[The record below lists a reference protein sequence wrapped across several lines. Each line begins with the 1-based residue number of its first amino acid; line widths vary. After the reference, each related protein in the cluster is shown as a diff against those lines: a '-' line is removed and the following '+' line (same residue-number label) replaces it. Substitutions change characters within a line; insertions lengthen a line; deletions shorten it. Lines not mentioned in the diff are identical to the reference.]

1 MLEFAQE
8 LVSIPSPSGEEA
20 DACRRCAD
28 ELSALG
34 FEVELD
40 EYGNVLGL
48 VGSGGPRLLFDGHVD
63 TVAPN
68 VNWSR
73 DPYDPTVQGGRLYGL
88 GSVDMKG
95 PIACM
100 IHGIAD
106 AARAGSLRGTI
117 GVSISTLEEVVE
129 GAALSPVVGRF
140 RPDAVV
146 IAEPSGRRLM
156 LAQKGRAE
164 VELSVRGAAAHA
176 AFPERGA
183 SALMGAMRVLDAL
196 SEREE
201 PHDDELGAGILVA
214 TEAVTDPLPG
224 ISVVPSGCRV
234 RLDRRT
240 LPGESEA
247 SVLEELRP
255 FLDRAGREGTTA
267 TATITRTP
275 ITSYTGMM
283 LPGDRFLPAWRL
295 PKDHRFAQ
303 AAIAALEDAF
313 GSVTVSFYGF
323 CTNGSLTAGRLGI
336 PTIGFGPGDPELAH
350 QADESIEI
358 DDLDQ
363 ARRGFAALAGIE
375 LEET

>member
-1 MLEFAQE
+1 MLEFARD

-28 ELSALG
+28 ELLSLG
-34 FEVELD
+34 FDVEVD
-40 EYGNVLGL
+40 EYGNVLGQ
-48 VGSGGPRLLFDGHVD
+48 VGTGGPRLLFDGHVD

-68 VNWSR
+68 LNWRR
-73 DPYDPTVQGGRLYGL
+73 DPYEPKVEGGRLYGL

-95 PIACM
+95 PIAAM
-100 IHGIAD
+100 IHGIAE
-106 AARAGSLRGTI
+106 AAHAGSLRGRI
-117 GVSISTLEEVVE
+117 GVSVSTLEEVVE
-129 GAALSPVVGRF
+129 GAALSPVVARF
-140 RPDAVV
+140 QPDAVI

-164 VELSVRGAAAHA
+164 VELSVNGAAAHA

-196 SEREE
+196 SERNE

-224 ISVVPSGCRV
+224 ISVVPSRCRV

-247 SVLEELRP
+247 AVLNELRP
-255 FLDRAGREGTTA
+255 FLDHAGQEGTTA
-267 TATITRTP
+267 TAAITRTP
-275 ITSYTGMM
+275 ITSYTGMT
-283 LPGDRFLPAWRL
+283 WRL
-295 PKDHRFAQ
+295 SKNHQFAQ
-303 AAIAALEDAF
+303 AATDALNDAL
-313 GSVTVSFYGF
+313 GSVTQSFYGF

-358 DDLDQ
+358 EDLEQ
-363 ARRGFAALAGIE
+363 GRRGFAALAGIE